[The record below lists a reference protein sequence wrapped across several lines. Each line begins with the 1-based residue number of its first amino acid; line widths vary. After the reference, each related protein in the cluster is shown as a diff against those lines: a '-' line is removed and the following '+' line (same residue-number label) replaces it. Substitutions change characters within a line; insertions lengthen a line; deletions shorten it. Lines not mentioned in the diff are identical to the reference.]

1 MGQDGPTENVIPRV
15 QALRNTQ
22 FLKGGSRLVV
32 SLVGVWAPGLWA
44 NPIMY
49 TVLED
54 QIHGANMIAALLVDM
69 LLESVQRQNCLPRRM
84 FIHADNT
91 AKETKNTIVLYAA
104 IWMLVQMQRTRLQSI
119 EFGYLLVGHTHD
131 LIDAM
136 FAWVGKALVGLDV
149 ISLPEM
155 FQALQTRMKKPPLW
169 KHLRDFYDFKG
180 CQPRTI
186 SAGKIKNI
194 AGPHHV
200 RIFWGRDASI
210 CIQSKRWLTSEQ
222 WSPPV
227 VVVPA
232 DQVKG
237 IRSIMPE
244 PIQPAWDETFAHSS
258 LNWLSKLRELLQSMQ
273 RDTSGVTHCEQL
285 VRHELHDFLP
295 SGISLATKISR
306 MRSTSD
312 TSRCG
317 NVIRCNG
324 SHNTGRRWCHHF
336 CVPICSG

>member
-155 FQALQTRMKKPPLW
+155 FQALQTRMKKHPCGNTSVI
-169 KHLRDFYDFKG
+169 F
-180 CQPRTI
+180 TI
-186 SAGKIKNI
+186 SRAANR
-194 AGPHHV
+194 A
-200 RIFWGRDASI
+200 
-210 CIQSKRWLTSEQ
+210 QSALEKSKTLQ
-222 WSPPV
+222 
-227 VVVPA
+227 VP
-232 DQVKG
+232 
-237 IRSIMPE
+237 IMFE
-244 PIQPAWDETFAHSS
+244 S
-258 LNWLSKLRELLQSMQ
+258 
-273 RDTSGVTHCEQL
+273 SGV
-285 VRHELHDFLP
+285 
-295 SGISLATKISR
+295 A
-306 MRSTSD
+306 MRPYVFSPNA
-312 TSRCG
+312 G
-317 NVIRCNG
+317 
-324 SHNTGRRWCHHF
+324 
-336 CVPICSG
+336 